1 MTEQAVDMEIPK
13 ETFTHDI
20 KKSYLQHYFFLFRV
34 FFSNVSAA
42 TPISGFSLW
51 WFRFVVFLCK
61 RDCSASRAGEEEMTE
76 IRVVSRE
83 TNLILHI
90 ETYQL

>member
-1 MTEQAVDMEIPK
+1 MTEQAVDMEIPT

-20 KKSYLQHYFFLFRV
+20 KKSYLQHYFFRFRV
-34 FFSNVSAA
+34 FFRTFQQLRQFRAFRCG
-42 TPISGFSLW
+42 GFVLL
-51 WFRFVVFLCK
+51 FLCK

-83 TNLILHI
+83 TNLIIHI

>member
-1 MTEQAVDMEIPK
+1 MTEQAVDMEIPT

-20 KKSYLQHYFFLFRV
+20 KKSYLQHYFFRFRV
-34 FFSNVSAA
+34 FFRTFQQLRQFRAFRCG
-42 TPISGFSLW
+42 GFVLL
-51 WFRFVVFLCK
+51 FFYANG
-61 RDCSASRAGEEEMTE
+61 SASRAGEEEMTE

-83 TNLILHI
+83 TNLMLHI